1 MSPTGDPRQNRQRLL
16 REARDLFLE
25 RGYHNTSLRAVC
37 KAAGVTTGA
46 LYHHFAGKDELFVEV
61 CVEGMQLLHQRLRH
75 TGEMTEGRPPSERMI
90 ALFDAYLL
98 WAMENQGY
106 FVNIERIQVHREEMN
121 ISLKLAGRVDDI
133 AQEMVDGMVEGLMRD
148 DPALELG
155 DARQRVLLAVAMTE
169 GLVSCQRRDILER
182 FQVDLAAFRE
192 NLFAV
197 AKALMDR

>member
-1 MSPTGDPRQNRQRLL
+1 MLAA
-16 REARDLFLE
+16 RELFLG
-25 RGYHNTSLRAVC
+25 RGYHKTSLRAVC
-37 KAAGVTTGA
+37 KEAGVTTGA
-46 LYHHFAGKDELFVEV
+46 LYHHFSGKDELFVEV
-61 CVEGMQLLHQRLRH
+61 CVEGLQLLLQRLKT

-106 FVNIERIQVHREEMN
+106 FVNIERIQVHREELN
-121 ISLKLAGRVDDI
+121 ISMELASRVDDI
-133 AQEMVDGMVEGLMRD
+133 AQEMVDHMVEGLMRH
-148 DPALELG
+148 DPRLKLEE
-155 DARQRVLLAVAMTE
+155 ARQRVLLAVAMTE

-192 NLFAV
+192 NLIAV